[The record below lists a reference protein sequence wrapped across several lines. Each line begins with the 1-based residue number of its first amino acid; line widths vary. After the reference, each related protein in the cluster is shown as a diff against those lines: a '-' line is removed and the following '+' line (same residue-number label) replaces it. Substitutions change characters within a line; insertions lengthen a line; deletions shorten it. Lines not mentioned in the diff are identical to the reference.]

1 MRCCPLFS
9 FPSYRLLIAVPLV
22 SAALTATRGWAQ
34 TVPFQSP
41 GLPITGPLGQTTRF
55 TNDFNPAI
63 GVVVDGVLDYLNPD
77 NGEQG
82 FDFMLRHLELN
93 MASQVDP
100 NAWAYAVV
108 VSEDLESPIVEE
120 AAVQFTGLAPRTD
133 VRVGRFFIDFGK
145 QMQLHPEDLRTQ
157 SRALVLREYLGEE
170 LGGTG
175 VRVNHWLPINDTTPL
190 RFSLGVFESLL
201 SESEAGEASGPLA
214 EVSDRQDLADLSFSG
229 RVTAMTEIGGGSIL
243 QAGASARTVPSFDFI
258 DDSTGLAASN
268 LSNTVWGLDL
278 TYSTA
283 NETGIRRF
291 TSGLE
296 WLFTSGDLSGQVD
309 DAGTPLDASDDFV
322 AVTNDTVGGFV
333 IFAEYNWNQFNSV
346 GTQFSLADR
355 LADPDASAQELDFF
369 WTRLLTEFNR
379 LRIGATVAED
389 DLDGDAVRGYVQF
402 TAFLG
407 THAHGLNW

>member
-1 MRCCPLFS
+1 MRRSSVARIATNRLLFS
-9 FPSYRLLIAVPLV
+9 VPLAG
-22 SAALTATRGWAQ
+22 AALTAAPAWAQ

-82 FDFMLRHLELN
+82 FDFLLRHLELN

-108 VSEDLESPIVEE
+108 VSEDLESPVVEE

-175 VRVNHWLPINDTTPL
+175 VRVNHWLPLNDTTPL
-190 RFSLGVFESLL
+190 RFSFGVFESLL
-201 SESEAGEASGPLA
+201 SESEEGEASGPVA
-214 EVSDRQDLADLSFSG
+214 EVSERQDLADLSFSG
-229 RVTAMTEIGGGSIL
+229 RLTAMTEIGSGSIL
-243 QAGASARTVPSFDFI
+243 QAGASARTTPSFDFV
-258 DDSTGLAASN
+258 DEASSLAATN

-278 TYSTA
+278 TYSTT

-322 AVTNDTVGGFV
+322 SVTNDTVGGFV
-333 IFAEYNWNQFNSV
+333 VFAEYNWNQFNSV

-355 LADPDASAQELDFF
+355 LADPDAKGQELDFF

-379 LRIGATVAED
+379 LRLGATLAED
-389 DLDGDAVRGYVQF
+389 DLDGDAVRGYLQF
-402 TAFLG
+402 TAFIG